1 MGKTIELNNKLDEKV
16 LKHLQDLNAE
26 YSKLKLALGE
36 NKLKEVEL
44 IEKVKQIKHLFVVEE
59 KKLIE
64 KYGSDSV
71 INLQTGEITKEKNV

>member
-44 IEKVKQIKHLFVVEE
+44 IEKVKEIKHLFVVEE
-59 KKLIE
+59 KKLIKE
-64 KYGSDSV
+64 HGSDAV
-71 INLQTGEITKEKNV
+71 INLHTGEITKNENG

>member
-44 IEKVKQIKHLFVVEE
+44 IEKVKEIKHLFVVEE
-59 KKLIE
+59 KKLIKE
-64 KYGSDSV
+64 HGSDAV
-71 INLQTGEITKEKNV
+71 INLQTGEITKNENG